1 MAETGKALETQDML
15 LNMGPQHPSTHGV
28 LRLMIR
34 TDGELVSEV
43 TPVVGYLHRCA
54 EKIGENL
61 QYEQYVPYTDRMDY
75 LSSMSDNL
83 GFCLAVEK
91 LLQVEVPP
99 RAQYIRVIMAELNR
113 IASHLLA
120 FGTYGLDIGAFTP
133 FLYAFREREMILNMF
148 EYVCGAR
155 LTYNYVKI
163 GGVMR
168 DVDKKFAEMVTNF
181 LDVFDDRL
189 KDYNELLSYNQ
200 IFITRTRG
208 LGVIPAAMAVD
219 YGLTG
224 PNLRA
229 SGVDYDVRKAMPYSG
244 YDKFEFKTCL
254 GSDKVGVLGDC
265 WNRYWVRIE
274 EMIESCKIV
283 RQAMEGLPAGK
294 VAADLRKIKPAK
306 GEAYTCIENPR
317 GELGFYI
324 ISDGSET
331 PTRVKVRAPSFVNLA
346 VMPEAGKGVLIAD
359 LIAILGSIDI
369 VLGEIDR

>member
-1 MAETGKALETQDML
+1 MPVKDLETQDML

-28 LRLMIR
+28 LRLMVR

-61 QYEQYVPYTDRMDY
+61 RYEQYIPYTDRMDY
-75 LSSMSDNL
+75 LSAMSDNL
-83 GFCLAVEK
+83 AFALATEK
-91 LLQVEVPP
+91 LMKLEIPP
-99 RAQYIRVIMAELNR
+99 RGQYIRVIMAELNR

-120 FGTYGLDIGAFTP
+120 FGTFGLDVGAFTP

-148 EYVCGAR
+148 EYVSGAR
-155 LTYNYVKI
+155 LTYNYVRV
-163 GGVMR
+163 GGVIR
-168 DVDKKFAEMVTNF
+168 DVDKKFIEMVKNF
-181 LDVFDDRL
+181 LSIFDSRL
-189 KDYNELLSYNQ
+189 KDYNELLTYNQ

-208 LGVIPAAMAVD
+208 LGVMPADLGIAW
-219 YGLTG
+219 GISG

-229 SGVDYDVRKAMPYSG
+229 SGIDWDIRKSEPYSG
-244 YDKFEFKTCL
+244 YDKFKFKTAL
-254 GSDKVGVLGDC
+254 GKDGIGLLGDC

-274 EMIESCKIV
+274 EMVESCQIIK
-283 RQAMEGLPAGK
+283 QAIEGLPTGK
-294 VAADLRKIKPAK
+294 FSADIKRGFKVAK

-317 GELGFYI
+317 GELGFYVV
-324 ISDGSET
+324 SDGSDT
-331 PTRVKVRAPSFVNLA
+331 PLRVKIRAPSFCNLSILGE
-346 VMPEAGKGVLIAD
+346 MSRGVLIAD